1 MVIKCPYDWS
11 HWTILC
17 IWQHHLLDFYYLQSN
32 IMICVNTLCEG
43 KTKSVQITN
52 GATPRRALLM
62 CLHSQLQETFH
73 QD

>member
-32 IMICVNTLCEG
+32 IMITALTHCVKVKQNQFKLPMGQHLKE
-43 KTKSVQITN
+43 
-52 GATPRRALLM
+52 LY
-62 CLHSQLQETFH
+62 
-73 QD
+73 